1 MSAQLSGSWQRKA
14 ALQDQGS
21 QLREYGQQVIST
33 TATAVEQKVAVAMRD
48 IEGQLLPIVDGFRGV
63 NFDPSHCA
71 TYKEGLCEWVD
82 GQLVKELGKVG
93 GASLGAMHDQ
103 AQQKLI
109 GECVV
114 IYRTESYFCMVE
126 IFVYFSYFREH
137 HTKLKV
143 RNYSTAIIMFD
154 ITILSCTIQNIF
166 KYVVIR
172 KFVFQ

>member
-109 GECVV
+109 GGCVV
-114 IYRTESYFCMVE
+114 IIPYRELFLYGGNFR
-126 IFVYFSYFREH
+126 IF
-137 HTKLKV
+137 
-143 RNYSTAIIMFD
+143 
-154 ITILSCTIQNIF
+154 
-166 KYVVIR
+166 
-172 KFVFQ
+172 FVF